1 MTLRR
6 TATVAVVSVSLLLL
20 LLLVQ
25 LIRSGDTTRRLDG
38 LSAQANGITAT
49 VSSLDHLVYEYLLQP
64 HARPAQQWRLL
75 SAQLGGQ
82 LDDLEAAGGDAA
94 AVAGLRRELGKAH
107 ELFEALVDE
116 MKGGG
121 PDQAAL
127 AARRSRIAEQMLLG
141 SRAMSQE
148 AARIHRLAIRQRA
161 TVQSRDSLIAIGA
174 LAATFGMLAWLLMH
188 VRRRVLLP
196 LDALQRSTERVS
208 AGNLDQQPGDMRAD
222 EIGDLARAF
231 DRMVGQLRESRRL
244 LQAEESKRA
253 GEERQRQLID
263 ALPGLV
269 WAARPDGASEAFN
282 RAWRTQLGVDAD
294 APGFDWTALLHPDD
308 ASLWRQTWKRA
319 LAGAGPIQCQ
329 FRLDCRGEWRW
340 HLARVAPL
348 CDAQGRLVLWV
359 GTAADIHQHKDLE
372 DHLRRSR
379 NQAEL
384 LNQAGLDLVAEV
396 DVERLCQRVTA
407 AATALAGADFGAL
420 FLDVS
425 DSDRDG
431 PHLHHVAG
439 LPATAAVDFPPL
451 ELAALFP
458 TEYPG
463 QAIVRCEDVLV
474 DPRYAAA
481 VSGHVPGGMAVRSYL
496 AVPLRTRSGRIIG
509 GIYCAHAQPGRFS
522 LHHERLVAGIAALAA
537 IALDNARLF
546 EGERRQRRLAD
557 NRAGE
562 LARSNAELEQ
572 FAYICSHDLQE
583 PLRMIS
589 SFLGLLEERYREQLD
604 ERGRGFIARAV
615 AGASRM
621 QNLIRDIL
629 SFSRV
634 SRGERAE
641 ERLALREALDEALSN
656 LQPQL
661 DAAHA
666 TVEVGILPVVRG
678 NRLQFLQ
685 LFQNLVGN
693 ALKFT
698 DGRPP
703 LIRIAAL
710 REESG
715 WRVSVA
721 DNGIGIAP
729 EHHRRIFQVFQR
741 LHGRERFEGTGIGL
755 SLCEKIVLAHG
766 GTIGVESQPGE
777 GATFWFTLPDGDTS
791 GVMAAVQG
799 TPIGDGIA

>member
-1 MTLRR
+1 T
-6 TATVAVVSVSLLLL
+6 
-20 LLLVQ
+20 
-25 LIRSGDTTRRLDG
+25 
-38 LSAQANGITAT
+38 
-49 VSSLDHLVYEYLLQP
+49 
-64 HARPAQQWRLL
+64 
-75 SAQLGGQ
+75 
-82 LDDLEAAGGDAA
+82 
-94 AVAGLRRELGKAH
+94 
-107 ELFEALVDE
+107 
-116 MKGGG
+116 
-121 PDQAAL
+121 
-127 AARRSRIAEQMLLG
+127 
-141 SRAMSQE
+141 
-148 AARIHRLAIRQRA
+148 
-161 TVQSRDSLIAIGA
+161 
-174 LAATFGMLAWLLMH
+174 
-188 VRRRVLLP
+188 
-196 LDALQRSTERVS
+196 
-208 AGNLDQQPGDMRAD
+208 
-222 EIGDLARAF
+222 
-231 DRMVGQLRESRRL
+231 
-244 LQAEESKRA
+244 
-253 GEERQRQLID
+253 
-263 ALPGLV
+263 
-269 WAARPDGASEAFN
+269 
-282 RAWRTQLGVDAD
+282 
-294 APGFDWTALLHPDD
+294 
-308 ASLWRQTWKRA
+308 
-319 LAGAGPIQCQ
+319 
-329 FRLDCRGEWRW
+329 
-340 HLARVAPL
+340 
-348 CDAQGRLVLWV
+348 
-359 GTAADIHQHKDLE
+359 
-372 DHLRRSR
+372 
-379 NQAEL
+379 
-384 LNQAGLDLVAEV
+384 
-396 DVERLCQRVTA
+396 
-407 AATALAGADFGAL
+407 
-420 FLDVS
+420 
-425 DSDRDG
+425 
-431 PHLHHVAG
+431 
-439 LPATAAVDFPPL
+439 
-451 ELAALFP
+451 
-458 TEYPG
+458 
-463 QAIVRCEDVLV
+463 
-474 DPRYAAA
+474 
-481 VSGHVPGGMAVRSYL
+481 AVRSYL

-641 ERLALREALDEALSN
+641 ERLELREALDEALSN

-666 TVEVGILPVVRG
+666 IVEVGILPVVRG

-698 DGRPP
+698 DGRSP
-703 LIRIAAL
+703 LIRIAAQ

-715 WRVSVA
+715 WRVTVA

-741 LHGRERFEGTGIGL
+741 LHGRERYEGTGIGL

-777 GATFWFTLPDGDTS
+777 GATFWFTLPDGESS

-799 TPIGDGIA
+799 TPLGDGIS